1 MLQSNN
7 LDKKCVGVIEYK
19 IGKIRYTKVMTRPKK
34 IPISSLDYIAFLAIA
49 TALVTAQY
57 IVALVIVVMLVGGN
71 ALEIYAT
78 ARAKKSLTR
87 LVNRI
92 PTKTLLWH
100 DDSSVT
106 EIDVVKIEVGDKIAV
121 RHSEVIPLDG
131 IMTKGD
137 ALIDESSLTGEP
149 YAVEKSEGDI
159 VRSGTLNIGETIVLQ
174 VTKNTHESTYTKIIE
189 LVQRANAEKAP
200 MVRLANRY
208 SLIFTAVTFFMCAVA
223 YFISHDIYRVLAVL
237 VVATPCPLI
246 LATPI
251 ALFGGMNKSAAKNIL
266 IKNPA
271 SLEKLRTVTD
281 VVFDKTGTVTIGK
294 PSIEKVEIT
303 DAKYSLDMVYGVAE
317 ALERNS
323 LHPFA
328 KAIVSEARRLR
339 TPRLTATSVREQIG
353 VSVFGTI
360 DGTTYS
366 LTKAETNKNSISL
379 LENSKIVAHFIFE
392 DKIKENFSST
402 LSTLRALGL
411 TLHIF
416 TGDKKENTGKIAQLA
431 AGSQSYI
438 SITANMTPEDK
449 EIGVG
454 TLKSKGKHVV
464 MIGDGIND
472 APALATAD
480 VGMVFSNEEQTASSE
495 AADII
500 LLNGGLDTVVT
511 SISIANRTIDIAL
524 QSIFVGIALSIIA
537 MILASLGI
545 IQPLAGAILQEI
557 IDVLVILNAL
567 RASL

>member
-1 MLQSNN
+1 MC
-7 LDKKCVGVIEYK
+7 KTPEYK
-19 IGKIRYTKVMTRPKK
+19 IGKIRYTKVMARSKK

-57 IVALVIVVMLVGGN
+57 IVALVIVVMFAGGN

-87 LVNRI
+87 LISRI

-100 DDSSVT
+100 DDGSVT
-106 EIDVVKIEVGDKIAV
+106 EIDVSKIEVGDKITV
-121 RHSEVIPLDG
+121 RSSEVIPLDG

-149 YAVEKSEGDI
+149 YTVEKSEGDI

-208 SLIFTAVTFFMCAVA
+208 SLVFTAVTFFMCALA

-294 PSIEKVEIT
+294 PSIEKVEIA
-303 DAKYSLDMVYGVAE
+303 DAKYSLDMVYCVAE

-323 LHPFA
+323 LHLFA

-353 VSVFGTI
+353 VGVFGTI
-360 DGTTYS
+360 NGTTYS

-392 DKIKENFSST
+392 DKIKDNFSST

-431 AGSQSYI
+431 AGAQSYI

-454 TLKSKGKHVV
+454 TLKSKGKRVV

-495 AADII
+495 AADIV

-545 IQPLAGAILQEI
+545 IRPLTGAILQEV

-567 RASL
+567 RASF

>member
-1 MLQSNN
+1 MLQ
-7 LDKKCVGVIEYK
+7 C
-19 IGKIRYTKVMTRPKK
+19 YTKAMTKAKK
-34 IPISSLDYIAFLAIA
+34 IPISSLDYIAFLAIVV
-49 TALVTAQY
+49 ALVTAQY

-78 ARAKKSLTR
+78 ARAKKSLTL

-92 PTKTLLWH
+92 PSRALVWH
-100 DDSSVT
+100 EDESVT
-106 EIDVVKIEVGDKIAV
+106 EIDVVKIEVGEMIAV
-121 RHSEVIPLDG
+121 RRGEVVPLDG
-131 IMTKGD
+131 IIFKGD
-137 ALIDESSLTGEP
+137 ALIDESSLTGEA
-149 YAVEKSEGDI
+149 YAVEKSVGDT
-159 VRSGTLNIGETIVLQ
+159 VRSGTVNVGDTIIVR
-174 VTKNTHESTYTKIIE
+174 VSKNTRESTYTKIVD
-189 LVQRANAEKAP
+189 LVRRASAEKAP
-200 MVRLANRY
+200 IVRLANRY
-208 SLIFTAVTFFMCAVA
+208 SLVFTAVTFFMCSLA

-246 LATPI
+246 LATPV

-294 PSIEKVEIT
+294 PSIEKVEIV
-303 DAKYSLDMVYGVAE
+303 DAKYSLDMVYGAAE

-339 TPRLTATSVREQIG
+339 TPRLSATSVREQIG
-353 VSVFGTI
+353 VGVFGTI
-360 DGTTYS
+360 NGTTYA
-366 LTKAETNKNSISL
+366 LTKAEGSKNSISL

-392 DKIKENFSST
+392 DKVKENFSST
-402 LSTLRALGL
+402 LATLRSLGL

-416 TGDKKENTGKIAQLA
+416 TGDKKENTGKIAQFA

-449 EIGVG
+449 EIGVS
-454 TLKSKGKHVV
+454 TLKSKSKQVV

-472 APALATAD
+472 APALAVAD

-495 AADII
+495 AADIV
-500 LLNGGLDTVVT
+500 LLNGGLDTVIT

-524 QSIFVGIALSIIA
+524 QSIFVGIALSVIA
-537 MILASLGI
+537 MILAALGI
-545 IQPLAGAILQEI
+545 IAPLTGAILQEV

-567 RASL
+567 RASF